1 MSEAVSTALFTG
13 LVPLNALKSDSQA
26 TLAKKASVV
35 ELPAGELLFRVGESA
50 SNALYVLAGEVQL
63 EDASGKPLARVRAG
77 TPDAAHRLAHQSP
90 RKVAARVLEP
100 SRILAV
106 DASLLDVMLTW
117 DQTGKFEVEELGS
130 EDSDDGDWM
139 TRLLQMPTFQSV
151 PPANLQ
157 AMFLRMQPVNVEAGQ
172 VVLKQGEPGDYF
184 YVITEGRCMVTR
196 EAPNQKPVR
205 LAELE
210 AGSCF
215 GEEALISDS
224 PRNATIT
231 MLTRGK
237 LTRLSKSD
245 FRSLLNEPL
254 ARKLK
259 FAEAQKMVSAGQAQ
273 WLDVR
278 MPTEVQAAP
287 VPGALNI
294 PLFMLRM
301 KLALL
306 DHGKCYVAC
315 CDSGRR
321 ASVAAFVLT
330 QKGYQS
336 YTLDG
341 GLPPRAD

>member
-1 MSEAVSTALFTG
+1 MSEAVSTALFNG

-26 TLAKKASVV
+26 ALARKATVV
-35 ELPAGELLFRVGESA
+35 QLAAGQLLFRVGESA
-50 SNALYVLAGEVQL
+50 TNALYVLAGEVQL
-63 EDASGKPLARVRAG
+63 EDAAGKPLAQVRAG
-77 TPDAAHRLAHQSP
+77 TPEAAHRLAHQSP
-90 RKVAARVLEP
+90 RKVAARVIQP
-100 SRILAV
+100 ARILAV

-117 DQTGKFEVEELGS
+117 DQTGKFEVEELGA
-130 EDSDDGDWM
+130 EQADEGDWM
-139 TRLLQMPTFQSV
+139 ARLLQMPTFQSV

-157 AMFLRMQPVNVEAGQ
+157 AMFMRMQPIKVEPGQ

-210 AGSCF
+210 TGSCF
-215 GEEALISDS
+215 GEEALISES
-224 PRNATIT
+224 PRNATVT
-231 MLTRGK
+231 MLTRGQ

-259 FAEAQKMVSAGQAQ
+259 FADAQHRVASGQAQ

-278 MPTEVQAAP
+278 MPSEVQAAP

-301 KLALL
+301 KLNLL
-306 DHGKCYVAC
+306 DPAQCYVAC

-330 QKGYQS
+330 QKGYQA

-341 GLPPRAD
+341 GLPPAAG

>member
-1 MSEAVSTALFTG
+1 MSEAVSATLFAG
-13 LVPLNALKSDSQA
+13 LVPLNALKPESQA
-26 TLAKKASVV
+26 TLAKKATLV
-35 ELPAGELLFRVGESA
+35 ELPPGELLFRVGESA

-63 EDASGKPLARVRAG
+63 EDPAGKPLARVRAG
-77 TPDAAHRLAHQSP
+77 TPESAHRLAHQSP
-90 RKVAARVLEP
+90 RKVAARVLQTA
-100 SRILAV
+100 RILAI

-117 DQTGKFEVEELGS
+117 DQTGKFEVEELGA
-130 EDSDDGDWM
+130 EEADDGDWM
-139 TRLLQMPTFQSV
+139 TRLLQIPTFQSV

-157 AMFLRMQPVNVEAGQ
+157 AMFLRMQPIDVEPGQ
-172 VVLKQGEPGDYF
+172 VVLKQGDPGDYF

-210 AGSCF
+210 AGACF

-237 LTRLSKSD
+237 LTRLAKND

-259 FAEAQKMVSAGQAQ
+259 FADAEKLIAGGQAQ

-301 KLALL
+301 KLSLL
-306 DHGKCYVAC
+306 DQGRSYVAC

-330 QKGYQS
+330 QKGYQA

-341 GLPPRAD
+341 GLPPKS

>member
-1 MSEAVSTALFTG
+1 MSEAVSTALFSG
-13 LVPLNALKSDSQA
+13 LVPLNALKPDSQLA
-26 TLAKKASVV
+26 LAKKATVV
-35 ELPAGELLFRVGESA
+35 EVAANELLFRTGDA
-50 SNALYVLAGEVQL
+50 AGNALYLLSGEVQL
-63 EDASGKPLARVRAG
+63 EDATGRALARVAAG

-90 RKVAARVLEP
+90 RKVAARTLQP
-100 SRILAV
+100 SRLLAV
-106 DASLLDVMLTW
+106 DAGLLDVMLTW
-117 DQTGKFEVEELGS
+117 DQTGRFEVEELGS
-130 EDSDDGDWM
+130 EEPEDGDWM

-157 AMFLRMQPVNVEAGQ
+157 AMFLRMQPVSYEPGH
-172 VVLKQGEPGDYF
+172 VVIKQGDPGDYF

-224 PRNATIT
+224 PRNATVT
-231 MLTRGK
+231 MLTRGQ
-237 LTRLSKSD
+237 LTRLSKND

-259 FAEAQKMVSAGQAQ
+259 FAEAQRQVAAGEAQ

-278 MPTEVQAAP
+278 MPTEVQAQP
-287 VPGALNI
+287 LPGALNI

-301 KLALL
+301 KLNLL
-306 DHGKCYVAC
+306 DGNRTYVAC

-330 QKGYQS
+330 QKGYQA
-336 YTLDG
+336 YALDG
-341 GLPPRAD
+341 GLPLKG

>member
-1 MSEAVSTALFTG
+1 MSEVVSPALFAT
-13 LVPLNALKSDSQA
+13 LVPLNALKSDSQSR
-26 TLAKKASVV
+26 LAKTASIGEVA
-35 ELPAGELLFRVGESA
+35 AGELLFRVGESA
-50 SNALYVLAGEVQL
+50 SKALYLLAGEIQL
-63 EDASGKPLARVRAG
+63 EDASGRPLARLVAG
-77 TPDAAHRLAHQSP
+77 SPEAAHRIAHQSP
-90 RKVAARVLEP
+90 RKVAARALVDARL
-100 SRILAV
+100 LAV

-130 EDSDDGDWM
+130 ADSTDGDWM
-139 TRLLQMPTFQSV
+139 TRLLQMPIFQSV

-157 AMFLRMQPVNVEAGQ
+157 AMFMRMQPIEVEPGQ

-184 YVITEGRCMVTR
+184 YVITDGRCMVTR

-210 AGSCF
+210 AGACF
-215 GEEALISDS
+215 GEEALISED
-224 PRNATIT
+224 PRNATVT

-254 ARKLK
+254 SRKLK
-259 FAEAQKMVSAGQAQ
+259 FDQAQRMVAAGEAQ

-278 MPTEVQAAP
+278 MPSEVQAQAL
-287 VPGALNI
+287 PGALNI

-306 DHGKCYVAC
+306 DRNRCYITC

-321 ASVAAFVLT
+321 SSVAVFVLT
-330 QKGYQS
+330 QKGYNA

-341 GLPPRAD
+341 GLPPRA

>member
-1 MSEAVSTALFTG
+1 MSEAVSTALFAG
-13 LVPLNALKSDSQA
+13 LVPLNALKPDSQLALVKKA
-26 TLAKKASVV
+26 TLV
-35 ELPAGELLFRVGESA
+35 EVGVNELLFKIGDSA
-50 SNALYVLAGEVQL
+50 SQALYLLGGEVQL
-63 EDASGKPLARVRAG
+63 EDASGRVLARVRAG
-77 TPDAAHRLAHQSP
+77 TPEAAHRLAHQSP
-90 RKVAARVLEP
+90 RTVTARVFHP
-100 SRILAV
+100 SRVLAV
-106 DASLLDVMLTW
+106 DAGLLDVMLTW
-117 DQTGKFEVEELGS
+117 DQTGRFEVEELGS
-130 EDSDDGDWM
+130 EEPEDGDWM

-157 AMFLRMQPVNVEAGQ
+157 AMFLRMQPVSYEPGH
-172 VVLKQGEPGDYF
+172 VVIKQGDPGDFF

-210 AGSCF
+210 SGSCF
-215 GEEALISDS
+215 GEEALISES
-224 PRNATIT
+224 PRNATVT
-231 MLTRGK
+231 MLTRGQ

-259 FAEAQKMVSAGQAQ
+259 FAEAQRQVAAGEAQ

-278 MPTEVQAAP
+278 MPSEVQAQPLA
-287 VPGALNI
+287 GALNI

-306 DHGKCYVAC
+306 DPQKRYIAC

-330 QKGYQS
+330 QKGYQA
-336 YTLDG
+336 YALEG
-341 GLPPRAD
+341 GLPAA